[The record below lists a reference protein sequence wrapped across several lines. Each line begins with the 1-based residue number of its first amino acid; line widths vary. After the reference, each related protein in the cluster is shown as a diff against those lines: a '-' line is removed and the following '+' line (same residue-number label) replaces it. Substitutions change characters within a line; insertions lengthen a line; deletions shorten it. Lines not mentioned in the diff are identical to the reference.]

1 MPWRPSEWRPKQPGV
16 LAAAAHAV
24 VGAPEAVC
32 KRRQPKP
39 KLPGPKLQR
48 VRQEFQRRRYS
59 FAKKMVNILLVL
71 YSSYKHISVIKIAD
85 FSWSNKGNHF
95 VKKVNNSYIAR
106 TVWCRSNFER
116 AGVLWRRAGFLLG
129 ARFLRRAL
137 FWGLTSLARRF
148 IKIGYDRRHRD
159 VGTGVVSRTDS
170 DRKTGKVGP
179 LNDDLFLKICILM

>member
-1 MPWRPSEWRPKQPGV
+1 MLLLERLKPSVEDDNQSRSCQGPNSKESGKRSSGV
-16 LAAAAHAV
+16 DTHL
-24 VGAPEAVC
+24 
-32 KRRQPKP
+32 
-39 KLPGPKLQR
+39 L
-48 VRQEFQRRRYS
+48 
-59 FAKKMVNILLVL
+59 KKWWIFFWS